1 MTGLC
6 CPQCESQDVTFY
18 EGMLG
23 YEAIR
28 CNTCNQETDANR
40 QENHGLRTDRALNT
54 NSCPLPD
61 LCHHAEY
68 RIYVNGQYVENAGNL
83 GSNAQHILESWQ
95 RSRRVKTVEV
105 WFLPCHMPNCNWG
118 QP

>member
-1 MTGLC
+1 MTAGHDNLKA
-6 CPQCESQDVTFY
+6 DN
-18 EGMLG
+18 LK
-23 YEAIR
+23 A
-28 CNTCNQETDANR
+28 D
-40 QENHGLRTDRALNT
+40 GLRAV
-54 NSCPLPD
+54 CAPLPD

-105 WFLPCHMPNCNWG
+105 WFLPCHMPNCTWG